1 MNERLKLV
9 RKNLNLTQEEFA
21 NILGIKRTSY
31 ASYETGRVIPS
42 PPFIKLICN
51 KYSISENWLVNGIGE
66 MYITTQDNL
75 LNQLKNKFNLSDLEY
90 KILKSYLELDESQ
103 RSAVE
108 DFIEQIIGP
117 EPTITVAARGNPELK
132 IIADDDAVRKDL
144 ENYKPPTDLQLY
156 ISKNGNSPLM

>member
-1 MNERLKLV
+1 M
-9 RKNLNLTQEEFA
+9 
-21 NILGIKRTSY
+21 
-31 ASYETGRVIPS
+31 
-42 PPFIKLICN
+42 
-51 KYSISENWLVNGIGE
+51 NGIGE

-117 EPTITVAARGNPELK
+117 EPTITVAARGNSELK
-132 IIADDDAVRKDL
+132 IIADDDTVRKDL
-144 ENYKPPTDLQLY
+144 ENYKPPTDL
-156 ISKNGNSPLM
+156 